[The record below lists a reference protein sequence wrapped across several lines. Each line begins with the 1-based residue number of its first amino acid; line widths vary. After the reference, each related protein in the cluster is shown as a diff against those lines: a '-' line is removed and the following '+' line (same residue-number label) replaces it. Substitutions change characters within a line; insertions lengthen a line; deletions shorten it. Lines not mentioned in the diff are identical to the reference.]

1 MDYAGGRAMKITAEL
16 VNRRG
21 FERQYMDID
30 IKIDADEAERTLLAT
45 FHVPIATSTDG
56 GGSQELLRSCYAC
69 QGDLYREVGVR
80 NFRTFQPDWT
90 YFNSSSSGW
99 SKFVNKVS
107 TEEDRDEILQR
118 IAQAI
123 GAKIKM
129 LVKRASPVS
138 YILDIQTPGPA
149 EVPVRFEDLAGRTLD
164 IRVGNKLFRCTK
176 VIENAT
182 GSKLVESTLAELK
195 EQAAAKL
202 GSYQVECAHNIELM
216 KKQYEKQIN
225 DLNVKFE
232 KSVIA
237 PAIPQKLLLEGIMY
251 APDHDHKRHSFYV
264 PIKLEY
270 KYMAMHKARWELKK
284 KYQLSQ
290 EGYLYIQT
298 DSQLNVVYGM
308 IYDNKLGD
316 TIQLWHN
323 SGGVCWG
330 SYTPKLTKVEDLIK
344 LRDDVATMLG
354 TINLSSV
361 GARNL
366 RGNQQELYTYTR
378 GSGSGNLPL
387 LKELESLD
395 YSEVANLV
403 GDKRKGKE
411 SGKDELWLT

>member
-1 MDYAGGRAMKITAEL
+1 MKITAEL

-30 IKIDADEAERTLLAT
+30 VKLDATEAEKKLLET
-45 FHVPIATSTDG
+45 FHVPIPTTGG

-107 TEEDRDEILQR
+107 TEENRDEILQR

-138 YILDIQTPGPA
+138 YSLDITTPGPA
-149 EVPVRFEDLAGRTLD
+149 EVPVSLDDLAGHTLD
-164 IRVGNKLFRCTK
+164 IRVGNKILRCTK
-176 VIENAT
+176 IVEDAT
-182 GSKLVESTLAELK
+182 GSKLVDSTLAELK
-195 EQAAAKL
+195 TQAAAKL
-202 GSYQVECAHNIELM
+202 ESYQVECAHNIELM
-216 KKQYEKQIN
+216 KKQYEKQIT
-225 DLNVKFE
+225 DLNTKFE

-237 PAIPQKLLLEGIMY
+237 PAIPQKLLLEGVMY
-251 APDHDHKRHSFYV
+251 APDHDHKRHSFYI
-264 PIKLEY
+264 PITLEY
-270 KYMAMHKARWELKK
+270 KFMARHKARWELKK
-284 KYQLSQ
+284 KYQMKQ
-290 EGYLYIQT
+290 EGYLYVQT

-308 IYDNKLGD
+308 IYDKKLQD
-316 TIQLWHN
+316 TMQLWHS

-330 SYTPKLTKVEDLIK
+330 SYTPKMTKVEDLVK
-344 LRDDVATMLG
+344 LRDEVALMLE

-366 RGNQQELYTYTR
+366 QGHQSELYNYCR
-378 GSGSGNLPL
+378 GSHSSSLPFI
-387 LKELESLD
+387 KELESED
-395 YSEVANLV
+395 FSEVAKLV
-403 GDKRKGKE
+403 GDKRTGKE
-411 SGKDELWLT
+411 SGKDELWST